1 VLHNKFCHEQPMAS
15 FTAEFFPKV
24 GYLHLR
30 PLNRAEFGIR
40 EMLSSIEDLF
50 SSDPRDTST
59 SNSGLRQSTLQ
70 VLPRLRGR
78 IHATHS
84 SVFCRPEVGF
94 WRSLLDGHSFPEL
107 RVLSMDHEPLTE
119 DELHL
124 REPQL
129 RSTVPIEP
137 RDVEGLKRLLFF
149 NVSNCPELNDSVLIA
164 TLPWTVTLKALRL
177 FRNRALTYA
186 G

>member
-1 VLHNKFCHEQPMAS
+1 MAS
-15 FTAEFFPKV
+15 FTAEFFPRV
-24 GYLHLR
+24 RYLQLS

-50 SSDPRDTST
+50 SSDPGIS
-59 SNSGLRQSTLQ
+59 SSGLRQSTLQ

-78 IHATHS
+78 IHATYS

-137 RDVEGLKRLLFF
+137 QDVEGLKRLLFF

-164 TLPWTVTLKALRL
+164 TLPWTVTLKSLRL
-177 FRNRALTYA
+177 FRNRALTYE
-186 G
+186 GWYILCYIPPSFQC